1 MRRCTEIEDLSD
13 SEITFIEELVEQG
26 VAFLVIGMGAA
37 SLHGAD
43 VVTQDIDLWFSS
55 LSHPGIEAAARKA
68 GGVFAW
74 RADPPAI
81 SGFLAQPT
89 SDRMASSG
97 LEHIDLVTRPQGL
110 RVFDIE
116 YAQATTLD
124 LFGVP
129 VRVLPLDRVI
139 ASKTAADRPKDRTV
153 LPALRAALA
162 AMEDD

>member
-81 SGFLAQPT
+81 SG
-89 SDRMASSG
+89 RG